1 MMMILR
7 KFQSGPFAER
17 ARRSA
22 HGIVLAVVLTL
33 AAIIFVISAV
43 QRSSPETASI
53 TAPAAPAPSAVSSS
67 N

>member
-22 HGIVLAVVLTL
+22 RGIVLASVLTL
-33 AAIIFVISAV
+33 AAFVFVISAI
-43 QRSSPETASI
+43 QNSGSETASI
-53 TAPAAPAPSAVSSS
+53 TAPVNAPQSSP

>member
-1 MMMILR
+1 MMMMILR

-22 HGIVLAVVLTL
+22 REIALAVVLTF
-33 AAIIFVISAV
+33 AAVVFVASAI
-43 QRSSPETASI
+43 QNNGSKTASI
-53 TAPAAPAPSAVSSS
+53 TPTGVESRP